1 MLRKKQEITKR
12 LNDRGDILVQ
22 LGVYLAILAI
32 LVAAAVHYL
41 PAIMHNGKT
50 AALRTQIDG
59 LISVGHAY
67 GQSNS
72 GNPLGPYY
80 GIGAYGSNVYSSAYA
95 LLPNTYGV
103 GGAGVGND
111 FGGRGIITN
120 PVTENY
126 QMFSVVESGLPTD
139 VCTNLASSY
148 GADILASCSGSTLT
162 LTTE

>member
-1 MLRKKQEITKR
+1 M
-12 LNDRGDILVQ
+12 NDRGDILVQ
-22 LGVYLAILAI
+22 LGVYLAILAL

-67 GQSNS
+67 GQSNA

-80 GIGAYGSNVYSSAYA
+80 GIGAYGANTYSSAYA

-103 GGAGVGND
+103 GGPGVGNP
-111 FGGRGIITN
+111 FNGRGTITN
-120 PVTENY
+120 AAITGNY
-126 QMFSVVESGLPTD
+126 QMFSVVETGLPTD